1 MLNPGPFS
9 VELIAAAFVRAVHD
23 AEAVLTQS
31 AASTGEGRGGGY
43 IITDVECEVAGFV
56 ALAGASVA
64 FIPAG
69 SAPHERA
76 ETMSTL
82 RLRFGRVPAGL
93 RTPV

>member
-1 MLNPGPFS
+1 M
-9 VELIAAAFVRAVHD
+9 IAAAFLRAVHD
-23 AEAVLTQS
+23 AEAALSQS
-31 AASTGEGRGGGY
+31 AASTGEDGGGGY

-56 ALAGASVA
+56 ALAGPSVG

-69 SAPHERA
+69 SVPRERP